1 VSEIVVDSSAV
12 LAAIKDEPGGDEV
25 ERDIRGARISA
36 VNLSEIIGWLAER
49 GFAPENIVRIVTS
62 FDLTVEVFDR
72 SRALAAG
79 LLAAQTKRRGISFG
93 DRACLA
99 LTAELGLPVVTGDR
113 NWRNLDI
120 GVDVRL
126 FR

>member
-1 VSEIVVDSSAV
+1 MSEIVVDSSAV

-49 GFAPENIVRIVTS
+49 GFASENIVRIVTS

>member
-1 VSEIVVDSSAV
+1 MSEIVVDSSAV
-12 LAAIKDEPGGDEV
+12 LAAITDEPGGDEV

>member
-49 GFAPENIVRIVTS
+49 GFASENIVRIVTS

>member
-1 VSEIVVDSSAV
+1 MSEIVVDSSAV